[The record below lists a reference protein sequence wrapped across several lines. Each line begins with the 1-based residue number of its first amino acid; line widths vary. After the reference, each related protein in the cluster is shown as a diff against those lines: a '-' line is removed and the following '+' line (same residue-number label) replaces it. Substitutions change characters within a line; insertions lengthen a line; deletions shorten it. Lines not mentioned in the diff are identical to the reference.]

1 MSREEII
8 AAVQKCARELGRTP
22 TRAELKKITGISL
35 GQVKRLFRGMTF
47 ALRAAGLNPGGRG
60 HLIPTEDLL
69 LDWARVARKMGKLPA
84 MNRYQQ
90 AGRCTH
96 VPFIRRYGSWVVV
109 PEAFE
114 RFAREKHIEG
124 KWKDV
129 LAMVAARKES
139 GLRKRVMRV
148 VDETAFDNPVSGEVS
163 NAQDAAQM
171 KLRYSRRNFLRDRA
185 VAGPPL
191 DLDVLAHEP
200 ANELGV
206 VYFFGTQA
214 QRLGFRVLTFQA
226 VFPDCEAMREVHKG
240 KWQRVRIEFE
250 YESRNFKK
258 HGHKRDG
265 CDVIVCWRHNWP
277 ECPKSIEV
285 VELCKIVGRN

>member
-1 MSREEII
+1 L
-8 AAVQKCARELGRTP
+8 A
-22 TRAELKKITGISL
+22 
-35 GQVKRLFRGMTF
+35 QVKRLFQGITL
-47 ALRAAGLNPGGRG
+47 ALREAGLKPGGPG
-60 HLIPTEDLL
+60 HLIPTGELML
-69 LDWARVARKMGKLPA
+69 EWARVARKLKKLPP
-84 MNRYQQ
+84 MQTYQHV
-90 AGRCTH
+90 ARTTH
-96 VPFIRRYGSWVVV
+96 VPFVRRYGSWLAV

-114 RFAREKHIEG
+114 RFAEEKQIEAQ
-124 KWKDV
+124 WKDV